1 MDETNNTVAAA
12 QERAAEQPADDA
24 QGAGAAQEEEFSA
37 LELARSLMEGEDA
50 RETVEE
56 QEDAGD
62 DGQGLTGSPG
72 GDLRQGGDRRQ
83 DTQEDRQEA
92 GDKFSR
98 RIASALKNQERTL
111 LAELGGGTLTKAEM
125 KEIIRAHQ
133 ACKMHEEDPDISPKA
148 ERKIIEARE
157 ATFTQEQAK
166 SEQGAQVEQL
176 SAQLRELVSDG
187 WTREELTALC
197 ADEAVR
203 ADIEDGKTLQQ
214 AARAYERRAREAAA
228 KQENTKRAVRPARST
243 AAGDSPQPDLIRS
256 IPDDKYDAFMAELR
270 RRAMRGEKVRI

>member
-1 MDETNNTVAAA
+1 MDETNHAVDTV
-12 QERAAEQPADDA
+12 QEPADDA
-24 QGAGAAQEEEFSA
+24 QAMETLGAEDDALGAEVSA
-37 LELARSLMEGEDA
+37 EELARGLMEGDDA

-56 QEDAGD
+56 RGDAGD
-62 DGQGLTGSPG
+62 DGQNA
-72 GDLRQGGDRRQ
+72 
-83 DTQEDRQEA
+83 QEDRQEA

-111 LAELGGGTLTKAEM
+111 LAELGGGELTKAEM
-125 KEIIRAHQ
+125 KEIIREHQ
-133 ACKMHEEDPDISPKA
+133 ARKMHEEDPDISPKA
-148 ERKIIEARE
+148 ARKIIEARE
-157 ATFTQEQAK
+157 ATFTQEQGK
-166 SEQGAQVEQL
+166 PEQGARVEQL
-176 SAQLRELVSDG
+176 SAQLRELISDG

-203 ADIEDGKTLQQ
+203 ADIEDGKTMRQ

-228 KQENTKRAVRPARST
+228 KQENTTTKRAVRTARST

-270 RRAMRGEKVRI
+270 RRAMRGERVRI

>member
-1 MDETNNTVAAA
+1 MDETNHAVDTA
-12 QERAAEQPADDA
+12 QGLADDA
-24 QGAGAAQEEEFSA
+24 QAMDAAEDDAPGAEISA
-37 LELARSLMEGEDA
+37 EELARSLMEGEDA
-50 RETVEE
+50 RGTVEE

-62 DGQGLTGSPG
+62 DGQSA
-72 GDLRQGGDRRQ
+72 
-83 DTQEDRQEA
+83 QEDRQEA

-111 LAELGGGTLTKAEM
+111 LNELGGGALTKAEM

-133 ACKMHEEDPDISPKA
+133 AQ
-148 ERKIIEARE
+148 EAAR
-157 ATFTQEQAK
+157 AQEQTNP
-166 SEQGAQVEQL
+166 GDGTQVERL

-203 ADIEDGKTLQQ
+203 ADIEDGKTLRQ
-214 AARAYERRAREAAA
+214 AARAYERRAREAAVLH
-228 KQENTKRAVRPARST
+228 ENTNTKRAVRTARST

-270 RRAMRGEKVRI
+270 RRAMRGERVRI